1 MPLILQ
7 LLQLTSFLTSLA
19 FFFFFLKGMQVY
31 SEDDRLEF
39 RAVENQIMAFEF
51 HFQLCN

>member
-7 LLQLTSFLTSLA
+7 LLQLTDFLISLA
-19 FFFFFLKGMQVY
+19 FFFFLKGMQGMY

-39 RAVENQIMAFEF
+39 RADENQIMAFEF